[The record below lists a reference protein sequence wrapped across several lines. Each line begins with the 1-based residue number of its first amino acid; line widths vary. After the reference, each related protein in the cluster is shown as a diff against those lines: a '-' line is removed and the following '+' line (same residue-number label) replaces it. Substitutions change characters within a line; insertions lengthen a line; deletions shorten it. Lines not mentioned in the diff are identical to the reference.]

1 MQQVAL
7 ERVRCSTR
15 LDALVDGALLVVAA
29 DDLDAAT
36 ALLDE
41 DPFRTVGVV
50 VEREI
55 REWVQVMGPWAPS
68 A

>member
-1 MQQVAL
+1 M
-7 ERVRCSTR
+7 T
-15 LDALVDGALLVVAA
+15 A
-29 DDLDAAT
+29 DDLDVAT

-41 DPFRTVGVV
+41 DPFREVGVV
-50 VEREI
+50 ARREI